1 MSIVNSTQFKGKQ
14 GFRNWRISVKLLV
27 VMLVLILIPLVIVT
41 YLGTRTGSEL
51 LKNEAIVN
59 LEMLSHSTAQQI
71 QQLLEDTHYFLRFT
85 ASNPDVI
92 SYLTSD
98 ETSGGNGKDV
108 NNLISYL
115 IQANPSIN
123 IVSVFDGKGTV
134 VAHSNPVYV
143 GLDYSFRDYVQA
155 GLNGQEYTSGIL
167 VGTTDGQPGIISA
180 APVSGD
186 QGIIGA
192 VSMRIRGQL
201 VSEILQ
207 KTLNLDS
214 KQILE
219 EDLSAIDI
227 YLVNQYG
234 IVMSHSDSQ
243 SEWLYKS
250 LGVLPEEEFQTV
262 MDTRML
268 GLVCPDGSDSC
279 SSGEKVTRQP
289 EPMVALVPL
298 RDELL
303 AAMDTAQSGSMT
315 YCRPDDL
322 GLQPRSLSDCDG
334 EKHVVG
340 FSPVVDKATGGT
352 AGLFM
357 VVVDVPETIFLEGIG
372 RFIVEGAIVSFI
384 VAAVGAAIA
393 LLVARMLARPICR
406 LAQAAR
412 DVEEEKPFEP
422 QDIAEVIDLGD
433 EVGHLARVFSNMVV
447 ALRARMAELRT
458 IYEIGQEISAGVE
471 FDETLKYILSAIHN
485 VIPYDMAELGFYDG
499 DNKQIIVRTDADYVS
514 SRVEKIV
521 YYEPETARIYDVD
534 KGVLARLL
542 ETGSALLISDYQEDQ
557 DLEVDAVRKWGGG
570 KARSYLGVLLKAKGK
585 VIGSIELV
593 STQPNTFNEDNS
605 RLLTSIAVQAAIEVQ
620 NAKDIQ
626 ERERLLEQ
634 QILNMEIVIDDD
646 KQNQQVE
653 AITSREFFKDLQA
666 QKRKKKPK

>member
-1 MSIVNSTQFKGKQ
+1 MSIVNPTQVKGKR
-14 GFRNWRISVKLLV
+14 GFRNWRISIKLLV
-27 VMLVLILIPLVIVT
+27 VMLVLILVPLVIVT

-85 ASNPDVI
+85 AANPEVI
-92 SYLTSD
+92 SSLNSD
-98 ETSGGNGKDV
+98 ETTSGSGEDV
-108 NNLISYL
+108 NHLISSL
-115 IQANPSIN
+115 IQADPSIN
-123 IVSVFDGKGTV
+123 IVSVFDDKGIV

-143 GLDYSFRDYVQA
+143 GIDYSFRDYVQA
-155 GLNGQEYTSGIL
+155 GLNGEEYTSGIL

-180 APVSGD
+180 APVIGD

-214 KQILE
+214 QQILE
-219 EDLSAIDI
+219 EDLSKIDI
-227 YLVNQYG
+227 YLINQYG
-234 IVMSHSDSQ
+234 IVMSHSNSQ

-250 LGVLPEEEFQTV
+250 LGVLPDDELQTV
-262 MDTRML
+262 MGTRML
-268 GLVCPDGSDSC
+268 GLVCPDGGDSC
-279 SSGEKVTRQP
+279 SNEEKITRSP
-289 EPMVALVPL
+289 EPMTALSPL

-303 AAMDTAQSGSMT
+303 AAMSTAQSGSMT
-315 YCRPDDL
+315 YCRPGNLALD
-322 GLQPRSLSDCDG
+322 PMSSSNCDG
-334 EKHVVG
+334 EKHIVG
-340 FSPVVDKATGGT
+340 FSPVVDKATGDT

-372 RFIVEGAIVSFI
+372 RFGVEGAIVSLL
-384 VAAVGAAIA
+384 VALVGVAIA
-393 LLVARMLARPICR
+393 LLVARMLAKPIGR

-412 DVEEEKPFEP
+412 DVEQEKPFEP
-422 QDIAEVIDLGD
+422 QDIADVIDLGD

-447 ALRARMAELRT
+447 ALRARMAELQT

-471 FDETLKYILSAIHN
+471 FDETLKYILAAIHH

-499 DNKQIIVRTDADYVS
+499 DHKKIIVRTDADFVS
-514 SRVEKIV
+514 SRAEKIM

-534 KGVLARLL
+534 KGVLGRLL
-542 ETGSALLISDYQEDQ
+542 EAGLALLISDYQEDQ
-557 DLEVDAVRKWGGG
+557 DLEVDAERKWGGG
-570 KARSYLGVLLKAKGK
+570 KARSYLGVLLKAKGE

-593 STQPNTFNEDNS
+593 STQPNTFTEDNS

-634 QILNMEIVIDDD
+634 QILNMDIVIDQD

-666 QKRKKKPK
+666 QKRKKKL